1 MIFSDI
7 FKIVFLCFITVTLRA
22 QVDSISFISPVDHPE
37 RVSGNFME
45 LRSNHFHAGLD
56 LKSSEGKV
64 GDNIRAV
71 ADGYISRVKVQ
82 AGSYGKV
89 LYIDHPNGLTTVYAH
104 LRNFYPELEQWVKEL
119 QYAKKSFEL
128 DIYLTDTIFPVRQGQ
143 LIGNMGNTGR
153 SFGPHLHFEVRDT
166 RTEKPLNPE
175 SFGFGPDDSIAPV
188 IENLVVYYFDDNARQ
203 TDQFTRYLTKKS
215 GNYTLYTRT
224 LALRESHVA
233 FGIQAFDRI
242 DGSYNKN
249 GINSYELFLDDS
261 LMISWRADNYAFY
274 EAKKING
281 FIDYAKYRDNGQK
294 IYRLHSPKC
303 SSLNAIKGSGI
314 IERRADSP
322 SNVRITVSD
331 IAGNKSTLEFDIEFE
346 STESIKDK
354 MSFTCD
360 SLYEIQSDEF
370 KLRFEKHSFFFP
382 LPSKSIRPLSLEIMG
397 QNCEGIKVFEPELAL
412 AEYYSISSAIPDTN
426 PQKWC
431 FVMKDKRGRWVN
443 FGAYVKDSNL
453 YTELDQCGEVYLYK
467 DDLAPV
473 IELVYLDNNKKQPW
487 IFRISDNLIP
497 DGKTPDLYYEAYAND
512 QWLCFEYDLKS
523 NQLIFDDFE
532 MLPEED
538 FVFSLKVRDDQ
549 GNETLF
555 TREIPKG

>member
-1 MIFSDI
+1 
-7 FKIVFLCFITVTLRA
+7 
-22 QVDSISFISPVDHPE
+22 
-37 RVSGNFME
+37 ME

-188 IENLVVYYFDDNARQ
+188 IENLVVYYFDDNGRQ